1 MASDLVVEDHADHVR
16 VTFNAQE
23 EAIQWARTH
32 NYSPTSPS
40 RCLTSPVARSFRAV
54 GNIVHHFES
63 GPAMLSR
70 DLPSASIPY
79 LSSVPAAV
87 IRSSAAKR

>member
-1 MASDLVVEDHADHVR
+1 MASDLVVEDHADHER

-40 RCLTSPVARSFRAV
+40 LQAGIGCCR
-54 GNIVHHFES
+54 
-63 GPAMLSR
+63 
-70 DLPSASIPY
+70 
-79 LSSVPAAV
+79 
-87 IRSSAAKR
+87 